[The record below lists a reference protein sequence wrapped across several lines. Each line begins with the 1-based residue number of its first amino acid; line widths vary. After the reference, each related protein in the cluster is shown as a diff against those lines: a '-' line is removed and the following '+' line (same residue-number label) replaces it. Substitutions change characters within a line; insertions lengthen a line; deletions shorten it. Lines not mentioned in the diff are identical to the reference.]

1 MSLFPF
7 SGQRLERCLLN
18 WLSQV
23 LIQTVIMMMMMMIMT
38 VIIIIII
45 IIITQTHYVITNKNI
60 YYRPIHGKLFYYMF
74 RPNGPSSGNILRII
88 TAFEVVLV

>member
-23 LIQTVIMMMMMMIMT
+23 LIQTVIMMMMMMT
-38 VIIIIII
+38 VIIIII

-88 TAFEVVLV
+88 MAFEVVLV